1 MSHPNIRFVVLHVA
15 SPFASLEADTTARRG
30 ESGSSVNTVDIAWR
44 AARKVCCVR
53 LRWAV
58 NKKSSM

>member
-1 MSHPNIRFVVLHVA
+1 MSHPNIRFFVLQVA
-15 SPFASLEADTTARRG
+15 SPFASLEADTTVRRG
-30 ESGSSVNTVDIAWR
+30 ELGSSMKTVDIAWR

-53 LRWAV
+53 LHCAA